1 MKKIINVIFSQ
12 EFLFVLFLNAG
23 FYKLVIPFND
33 IIDITLLTFL
43 LSFGIAIIN
52 ILKENKI
59 SKPNLLA
66 IFLFSI
72 LVLDILLSLFYT
84 NSDQGY
90 LKAFHYATIGGW
102 SFTGPLFIIKHKE
115 SLKKFFYSFIIL
127 GLITVIAVFRT
138 YGNAIGYFSQQL
150 IFGSDYLAV
159 GRLLGYCVAII
170 TPILLF
176 SAKRKMN
183 KLILFSIMISFVLA
197 MVMTGGRGPFLSMVA
212 AIVILFVSQIRISY
226 KHGIIRYNRY
236 ALMGFIIFIVGTI
249 YFIFSDHPLFTN
261 IKTRLSYFFTDQGG
275 TSVSERIQRYHVAFD
290 MFKES
295 PIIGKGIDSFS
306 VYFSIPGDYPHN
318 IFLEFM
324 SELGLIGLCL
334 FVLLL
339 LFALYSFPLKS
350 LNNIQFKLYS
360 WPVVLLFLLSFLNA
374 NVSGNIIGNRML
386 LTAMA
391 MMIAFNQI
399 YKKDENKAI
408 S

>member
-1 MKKIINVIFSQ
+1 
-12 EFLFVLFLNAG
+12 
-23 FYKLVIPFND
+23 
-33 IIDITLLTFL
+33 
-43 LSFGIAIIN
+43 
-52 ILKENKI
+52 
-59 SKPNLLA
+59 
-66 IFLFSI
+66 
-72 LVLDILLSLFYT
+72 
-84 NSDQGY
+84 
-90 LKAFHYATIGGW
+90 
-102 SFTGPLFIIKHKE
+102 
-115 SLKKFFYSFIIL
+115 
-127 GLITVIAVFRT
+127 
-138 YGNAIGYFSQQL
+138 
-150 IFGSDYLAV
+150 
-159 GRLLGYCVAII
+159 
-170 TPILLF
+170 
-176 SAKRKMN
+176 MN
-183 KLILFSIMISFVLA
+183 KLILFSLIVSFVLA

-275 TSVSERIQRYHVAFD
+275 TSVSERIRRYHVAFD

-339 LFALYSFPLKS
+339 LFALYSFPFKS

-386 LTAMA
+386 LTA
-391 MMIAFNQI
+391 IAFNQI
-399 YKKDENKAI
+399 YKKDVNKAI